1 MRTDD
6 RMPQRLT
13 GSNEPQMNPPLSVM
27 QGRMSHSEAMFHC
40 LEEASMPSSPASTSV
55 KEARSRAISIRLAGR
70 SIVNLR
76 QRLGVGA
83 LGLMLGSVPAYANGI
98 EDLPPQHR
106 LSASTLGTGLGDTRR
121 EVAALATASGH
132 SPDSSGSPG
141 SPDRRAAG
149 MGNDNGDTTSGQAAP
164 GSQRDH
170 ESSHESSRLL
180 STGLAPELLT
190 QLMMRASHSGMRQFS
205 GMDIVANQV
214 RFTGWGRDG
223 WEMEL
228 SINRADGELIDE
240 ALRRQTRQTEEG
252 AMGRNSLRQTLNF
265 AASDGIERIRS
276 VDVEAH
282 AIRIVGLDGQ
292 GRQQTLSLSLPTLAS
307 TMPGG

>member
-1 MRTDD
+1 
-6 RMPQRLT
+6 
-13 GSNEPQMNPPLSVM
+13 
-27 QGRMSHSEAMFHC
+27 
-40 LEEASMPSSPASTSV
+40 MPSSPASTSV

-76 QRLGVGA
+76 QRLGAGA
-83 LGLMLGSVPAYANGI
+83 LGLILGSVPAYANGI

-106 LSASTLGTGLGDTRR
+106 LSASTLGTGLDDTRR

-149 MGNDNGDTTSGQAAP
+149 MGDDNGDATSGQAAP

-228 SINRADGELIDE
+228 FINRADGELIDE

>member
-1 MRTDD
+1 
-6 RMPQRLT
+6 
-13 GSNEPQMNPPLSVM
+13 
-27 QGRMSHSEAMFHC
+27 
-40 LEEASMPSSPASTSV
+40 MPSSPDSPSV

-76 QRLGVGA
+76 QRLGAGA
-83 LGLMLGSVPAYANGI
+83 LSLMLGSVPAYANGI

-106 LSASTLGTGLGDTRR
+106 LSASTLGTGLDDTRR
-121 EVAALATASGH
+121 EVAALATASRH
-132 SPDSSGSPG
+132 SPDSSGSPDSPSSPG

-164 GSQRDH
+164 DSQRDH

>member
-1 MRTDD
+1 
-6 RMPQRLT
+6 
-13 GSNEPQMNPPLSVM
+13 
-27 QGRMSHSEAMFHC
+27 C
-40 LEEASMPSSPASTSV
+40 LEEASMPSSPASPSV

-76 QRLGVGA
+76 QRLGAGA

-106 LSASTLGTGLGDTRR
+106 LSASTLGTGLDDTRR

-149 MGNDNGDTTSGQAAP
+149 MGNDNGDATSGQAAP
-164 GSQRDH
+164 DSQRDH
-170 ESSHESSRLL
+170 GGSHESSRLL